1 MQKNNSPTSLGVT
14 TIPTK
19 QSHSTYSIF
28 FRHRHQVQQPGCMQ
42 PSPIEVGCTMNFH
55 IIGPICLGPFGF
67 RVWALVV
74 YGPLTTPCGAYQ
86 PILCGAPGPP
96 TPKKEAGLEIFEVFP
111 VRENYQR
118 TFIMVYQG
126 RCSTR
131 VILDYW
137 KDLDGSFYS
146 AIDRLDPPDLVHRGW
161 VLRDHQPEPPPLELY
176 LVP

>member
-1 MQKNNSPTSLGVT
+1 
-14 TIPTK
+14 
-19 QSHSTYSIF
+19 
-28 FRHRHQVQQPGCMQ
+28 
-42 PSPIEVGCTMNFH
+42 
-55 IIGPICLGPFGF
+55 
-67 RVWALVV
+67 
-74 YGPLTTPCGAYQ
+74 
-86 PILCGAPGPP
+86 
-96 TPKKEAGLEIFEVFP
+96 
-111 VRENYQR
+111 
-118 TFIMVYQG
+118 MVYQG